1 MYSITVDAS
10 DTLCQRKIT
19 PFSWHWLSLFYV
31 FLVVIILHFAA
42 EWRYKIILI
51 EKKGGKGEKTC

>member
-1 MYSITVDAS
+1 MNRIQLAY
-10 DTLCQRKIT
+10 IT

-51 EKKGGKGEKTC
+51 GKKGGKGEKTC